1 MDYKYVDLIIKLQEL
16 ADPARGGYEGE
27 REAARGRAEALKEKH
42 EISQGLVDLRRKVLS
57 EPRRRSRP
65 FVPDP
70 PMTAARAA
78 RLNGFEPVKWRR
90 FLRAQGIRR
99 EDYEIFSNPERR
111 EDLVRRFRARHP
123 SR

>member
-27 REAARGRAEALKEKH
+27 RASAAAKAEALMMKH
-42 EISQGLVDLRRKVLS
+42 KIAQGTVDIRRRS
-57 EPRRRSRP
+57 FEPRRRSRP

-70 PMTAARAA
+70 PMTAARVA
-78 RLNGFEPVKWRR
+78 RLNGIDPVTWRR
-90 FLRAQGIRR
+90 FLRAQGVRR
-99 EDYEIFSNPERR
+99 EDYEIFSNPARR